1 MEKNTIYEITT
12 PNGVRINAVCVSVYT
27 TQVDTNK
34 RTEIAICYSQNRL
47 FEYITDLHY
56 LFVDE
61 YNGYQWCVVNDRTIN
76 ILSDYCTIP
85 ELDEILENTTKSVSL

>member
-12 PNGVRINAVCVSVYT
+12 PNGVVINAVCVSVYT
-27 TQVDTNK
+27 TQIDSNK

-56 LFVDE
+56 LFIDE
-61 YNGYQWCVVNDRTIN
+61 SNGYQWCVVNNRTIN
-76 ILSDYCTIP
+76 IISDYCVIP
-85 ELDEILENTTKSVSL
+85 ELDEKLNS